1 MTIQDQE
8 FVEIATPTGPMRVH
22 RFYPKVEA
30 LRPAVILYSE
40 IYQVT
45 GPIRRLAARLAGEGF
60 EVLAPEV
67 YHEYEEPGKV
77 LAYDTVGTERG
88 NFLKFEKPV
97 AAFDS
102 DARALIDWILA
113 RPYPW
118 QGVGTWGFCLGGHLA
133 FRAAL
138 DPRVAASACFYAT
151 DLHTSSL
158 GLGKKDDT
166 LARVKEFSPTAELLL
181 IWGRQDPHVPL
192 AGRKIIYDALT
203 HAETNFQ
210 WHEFNGAHAF
220 ARDEG
225 PRHDAAASRLGFSLA
240 LELFQRRLTIPRLSS

>member
-8 FVEIATPTGPMRVH
+8 FVGIATPTGPMRVH
-22 RFYPKVEA
+22 RFNPQSLVP
-30 LRPAVILYSE
+30 RPAVILYSE
-40 IYQVT
+40 IFQVT

-60 EVLAPEV
+60 EVLVPEV

-77 LAYDTVGTERG
+77 LGYDQAGADRG
-88 NFLKFEKPV
+88 NLLKFEKPV
-97 AAFDS
+97 ASFDS
-102 DARALIDWILA
+102 DARALIDWIMA

-118 QGVGTWGFCLGGHLA
+118 QSIGTWGFCLGGHLA

-138 DPRVAASACFYAT
+138 DARVASSACFYAT
-151 DLHTSSL
+151 DLHTATL
-158 GLGKKDDT
+158 GQGKKDDT
-166 LARVKEFSPTAELLL
+166 LARVKESHAERLL

-192 AGRKIIYDALT
+192 EGRKKIYDALAA
-203 HAETNFQ
+203 AEINFQ

-225 PRHDAAASRLGFSLA
+225 PRHDAAASRVAFSLA
-240 LELFQRRLTIPRLSS
+240 LELFQRTLTVPKLP

>member
-8 FVEIATPTGPMRVH
+8 FAEIVTPTGPMRVH
-22 RFYPKVEA
+22 RFYPKAEA

-40 IYQVT
+40 IFQVT
-45 GPIRRLAARLAGEGF
+45 GPIRRLAAKLASEGF
-60 EVLAPEV
+60 EVLVPEV
-67 YHEYEEPGKV
+67 YHEYEPPGTV
-77 LAYDTVGTERG
+77 LGYDQAGADRG

-102 DARALIDWILA
+102 DTRALIDWVLA

-118 QGVGTWGFCLGGHLA
+118 SSVGAWGFCLGGHLA

-138 DPRVAASACFYAT
+138 DPRVSASACFYAT
-151 DLHTSSL
+151 DLHTASL
-158 GLGKKDDT
+158 GQGKRDDT
-166 LARVKEFSPTAELLL
+166 LARVKESRAEHLM

-192 AGRKIIYDALT
+192 AGRKIVYDALT
-203 HAETNFQ
+203 GAEANFQ

-220 ARDEG
+220 SRDEG
-225 PRHDAAASRLGFSLA
+225 PRHDAAASRLAFTLA
-240 LELFQRRLTIPRLSS
+240 LELFQRRLTVPKPG

>member
-1 MTIQDQE
+1 MIIQDQE
-8 FVEIATPTGPMRVH
+8 FFEVATPTGPMRVH
-22 RFYPKVEA
+22 RFYPKDSG
-30 LRPAVILYSE
+30 LRPAIILYSE

-45 GPIRRLAARLAGEGF
+45 GPIRRLAARMACEGF
-60 EVLAPEV
+60 EVLVPEV

-97 AAFDS
+97 AGFDG
-102 DARALIDWILA
+102 DAKALIDWILV

-118 QGVGTWGFCLGGHLA
+118 QSGGTLGFCLGGHLA

-138 DPRVAASACFYAT
+138 DPRVSAAACFYAT
-151 DLHTSSL
+151 DLHTASL
-158 GLGKKDDT
+158 GQGKKDDT
-166 LARVKEFSPTAELLL
+166 LARAKETRAELLM

-192 AGRKIIYDALT
+192 AGRKAIYDALT
-203 HAETNFQ
+203 AAETSFQ

-225 PRHDAAASRLGFSLA
+225 PRHDAAAARLAFSLA
-240 LELFQRRLTIPRLSS
+240 LELFDRRLTVPRNLPA

>member
-8 FVEIATPTGPMRVH
+8 FVDIATLTGPMRVH
-22 RFYPKVEA
+22 RFYPKTAVP
-30 LRPAVILYSE
+30 RPAVILYSE
-40 IYQVT
+40 IFQVT

-60 EVLAPEV
+60 EVLVPEV

-77 LAYDTVGTERG
+77 LAYDADGSERG

-102 DARALIDWILA
+102 DAKALIDWIVA

-118 QGVGTWGFCLGGHLA
+118 QAVGTWGFCLGGHLA
-133 FRAAL
+133 FRSAL
-138 DPRVAASACFYAT
+138 DPRVASSACFYAT
-151 DLHTSSL
+151 DLHTATL
-158 GLGKKDDT
+158 GQGKKDDT
-166 LARVKEFSPTAELLL
+166 LVRAKDSMAAELLL

-192 AGRKIIYDALT
+192 EGRKIIYDALT
-203 HAETNFQ
+203 ATAKNFQ

-225 PRHDAAASRLGFSLA
+225 PRHDAAASRLAFSLA
-240 LELFQRRLTIPRLSS
+240 LELFQRTLTVPKSA